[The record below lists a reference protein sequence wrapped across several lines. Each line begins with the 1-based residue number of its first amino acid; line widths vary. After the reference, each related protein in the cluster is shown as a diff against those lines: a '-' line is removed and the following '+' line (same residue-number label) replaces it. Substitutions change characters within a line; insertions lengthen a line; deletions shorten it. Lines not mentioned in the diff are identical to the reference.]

1 MFKRIIQSAV
11 VGSVLALTPMAA
23 AHAVQVC
30 GGTTLTFC
38 VDFSL
43 INTSGSNWTLAVTY
57 TSSNSGGTLTD
68 FGIDASSGTFTGT
81 GVTGSGNWQLEPQTN
96 CSLQDDVC
104 AAAAPPPTTNGLTV
118 GQTATLAFQATGFTG
133 LNSTNFANAHIQ
145 GFGTTSC
152 SIKLGTGATEF
163 AVPGNSGGSYQ
174 AGSNGQENTTTS
186 AACGTAPATTSTPEP
201 ASLLLVG
208 TGLAGLG
215 GLIRRR
221 RRAA

>member
-1 MFKRIIQSAV
+1 MFKRILQSAA
-11 VGSVLALTPMAA
+11 VGSLLALTPMAA

-38 VDFSL
+38 VDFTL
-43 INTSGSNWTLAVTY
+43 VNTSGSNWTLAVKY
-57 TSSNSGGTLTD
+57 TSSTSGGVLTD
-68 FGIDASSGTFTGT
+68 FGIDAPSGTFTGT
-81 GVTGSGNWQLEPQTN
+81 GVAGSGNWQTEPQTN
-96 CSLQDDVC
+96 CSLQDVVC
-104 AAAAPPPTTNGLTV
+104 ATASPPPTSNGLTV
-118 GQTATLAFQATGFTG
+118 GQTATRSFTATGFTG
-133 LNSTNFANAHIQ
+133 LNSTTFANAHIQ
-145 GFGTTSC
+145 AFGTTSC
-152 SIKLGTGATEF
+152 SIKVGTGANEF

-174 AGSNGQENTTTS
+174 AGTNSTTD
-186 AACGTAPATTSTPEP
+186 AACGGTPTTSTPEP